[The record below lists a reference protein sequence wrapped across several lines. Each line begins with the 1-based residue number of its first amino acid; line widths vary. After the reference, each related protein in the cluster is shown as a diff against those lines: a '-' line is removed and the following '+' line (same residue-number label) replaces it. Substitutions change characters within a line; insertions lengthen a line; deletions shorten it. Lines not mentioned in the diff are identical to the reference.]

1 MFRSARS
8 RACSRWRRSPRSSR
22 RARPSS
28 GSTTTRR
35 RAQASPSR
43 PSTSSKRSQPS
54 QRSASVRT
62 YFLRTLAG
70 CAAALFAAA
79 ASAQQDFSKV
89 EIQTEK
95 VADTVYMMT
104 GAGGNLGVSVGE
116 DAVFVID
123 DQFAPLTPKI
133 QAAIAKLTD
142 KPVKFVLNTHWHFDH
157 TGGNENMGKAG
168 ALIFAHE
175 NVRKR
180 LSAEGF
186 IEFLGMKT
194 KPEPKV
200 ALPVVTFTRDVT
212 FRLNGDELVVTHVP
226 RAHTDGDSI
235 VEFRK
240 SNVIHMGDTFFNR
253 LYPFIDTS
261 SGGTVAGVLA
271 AADGVLKTVGDST
284 KIIPGH
290 GPLASK
296 ADLKAYRDMLAATSG
311 NIRGQIKAGKTLEQV
326 IASKPTAKYD
336 AVWGKGFFAT

>member
-1 MFRSARS
+1 M
-8 RACSRWRRSPRSSR
+8 
-22 RARPSS
+22 
-28 GSTTTRR
+28 
-35 RAQASPSR
+35 
-43 PSTSSKRSQPS
+43 
-54 QRSASVRT
+54 RT
-62 YFLRTLAG
+62 CFLRMLAS

-95 VADTVYMMT
+95 LADTVYMMT
-104 GAGGNLGVSVGE
+104 GEGGNLGVSVGE

-133 QAAIAKLTD
+133 QAAIASLTP

-157 TGGNENMGKAG
+157 TGGNENLGKAG
-168 ALIFAHE
+168 AIIVAHE

-180 LSAEGF
+180 LSTEGF
-186 IEFLGMKT
+186 IEFFGMKT

-200 ALPVVTFTRDVT
+200 ALPVVAFTRDLT
-212 FRLNGDELVVTHVP
+212 FHLNDDELVVSHVP

-235 VEFRK
+235 VRFRK
-240 SNVIHMGDTFFNR
+240 SNVVHMGDTFFNK

-271 AADGVLKTVGDST
+271 AVDGVLKTAGDDA

-296 ADLKAYRDMLAATSG
+296 ADLKAYRDMLAAVSG

-336 AVWGKGFFAT
+336 EVWGKGFLPPEKFVEMIYKNLKK

>member
-54 QRSASVRT
+54 QRSTSVRT
-62 YFLRTLAG
+62 YFLRTLAV

-89 EIQTEK
+89 EIETQK
-95 VADTVYMMT
+95 LADTVYMMT
-104 GAGGNLGVSVGE
+104 GAGGNLGLSVGE

-133 QAAIAKLTD
+133 QAAIAKLSS
-142 KPVKFVLNTHWHFDH
+142 KPVKFLLNTHWHFDH
-157 TGGNENMGKAG
+157 TGGNENLGKAG
-168 ALIFAHE
+168 AVIVAHE

-180 LSAEGF
+180 LSTEGF

-194 KPEPKV
+194 QPEPKV

-212 FRLNGDELVVTHVP
+212 FHLNGDELVVTHVP
-226 RAHTDGDSI
+226 RAHTDGDSM
-235 VEFRK
+235 VRFRK
-240 SNVIHMGDTFFNR
+240 SNVVHTGDTFFNK

-271 AADGVLKTVGDST
+271 AVDGVLKTAGDDT

-290 GPLASK
+290 GPLARS
-296 ADLKAYRDMLAATSG
+296 
-311 NIRGQIKAGKTLEQV
+311 EE
-326 IASKPTAKYD
+326 
-336 AVWGKGFFAT
+336 